1 PLAEHHDWPRISPSL
16 PWYGFCGTP
25 GATFLHKLRWRE
37 EKNSMAK
44 PTTRRELE
52 TTVIVKAIKD
62 ADYRQQL
69 LSNPREAV
77 LAAVRENDPDFDI
90 PKEVDVKVF
99 EEPKRGFYLVLPRT
113 PTENIEISD
122 EDLEKVA
129 GGIFTDQ
136 WGDATV
142 IIGY

>member
-1 PLAEHHDWPRISPSL
+1 MTKPS
-16 PWYGFCGTP
+16 T
-25 GATFLHKLRWRE
+25 
-37 EKNSMAK
+37 

-52 TTVIVKAIKD
+52 TRVIVKAIKD
-62 ADYRQQL
+62 ADFRKQL
-69 LSNPREAV
+69 LSNPREGV
-77 LAAVRENDPDFDI
+77 LAAVKELDPDFAI
-90 PKEVDVKVF
+90 PPDMDVKVF
-99 EEPKRGFYLVLPRT
+99 EEPKRAFYLVLPQT
-113 PTENIEISD
+113 PTENVEISD

>member
-1 PLAEHHDWPRISPSL
+1 LAADLTIGALVWILRNAERNALHE
-16 PWYGFCGTP
+16 TP
-25 GATFLHKLRWRE
+25 MARGE
-37 EKNSMAK
+37 NSMAK

-69 LSNPREAV
+69 LNNPREAV
-77 LAAVRENDPDFDI
+77 LAAVREVDPGFEI
-90 PKEVDVKVF
+90 PKEVEIKVF
-99 EEPKRGFYLVLPRT
+99 EEPKRAFYLVLPQT

>member
-1 PLAEHHDWPRISPSL
+1 
-16 PWYGFCGTP
+16 
-25 GATFLHKLRWRE
+25 
-37 EKNSMAK
+37 MANRSK

-52 TTVIVKAIKD
+52 TTVVVKAIKD
-62 ADYRQQL
+62 KEFRKKL
-69 LSNPREAV
+69 LSNPR
-77 LAAVRENDPDFDI
+77 AAVVAAVKEVDPDFEI
-90 PKEVDVKVF
+90 PPDMEVKVF
-99 EEPKRGFYLVLPRT
+99 EEPKRAFYLVLPQT

>member
-1 PLAEHHDWPRISPSL
+1 
-16 PWYGFCGTP
+16 
-25 GATFLHKLRWRE
+25 
-37 EKNSMAK
+37 MASSK

-52 TTVIVKAIKD
+52 TRVIVKAIKD
-62 ADYRQQL
+62 GEFRKKL
-69 LSNPREAV
+69 LSNPREGV
-77 LAAVRENDPDFDI
+77 LAAVKEIDPGFEI
-90 PKEVDVKVF
+90 PPDMEVKVF
-99 EEPKRGFYLVLPRT
+99 EEPKRAFYLVLPQT
-113 PTENIEISD
+113 PTETVEISD

>member
-1 PLAEHHDWPRISPSL
+1 MDSADRSTTRVVHVIARRR
-16 PWYGFCGTP
+16 
-25 GATFLHKLRWRE
+25 K
-37 EKNSMAK
+37 SMANRSK

-52 TTVIVKAIKD
+52 TAIVVKAIKD
-62 ADYRQQL
+62 GEFRQRL
-69 LSNPREAV
+69 LSNPREGV
-77 LAAVRENDPDFDI
+77 VAAVKEIDPDFEI
-90 PKEVDVKVF
+90 PQGIDVKVF
-99 EEPKRGFYLVLPRT
+99 EETKKAFYLVLPQT
-113 PTENIEISD
+113 PTDNIEISD

>member
-1 PLAEHHDWPRISPSL
+1 
-16 PWYGFCGTP
+16 
-25 GATFLHKLRWRE
+25 
-37 EKNSMAK
+37 MAK

-62 ADYRQQL
+62 ADYRQKL

-90 PKEVDVKVF
+90 PAEVDVKVF
-99 EEPKRGFYLVLPRT
+99 EEPKKAFYLVLPRT

-129 GGIFTDQ
+129 FVPLIGAEG
-136 WGDATV
+136 WPDARRE
-142 IIGY
+142 